1 MALIARDLWS
11 GSADEPNPDD
21 RSRPGNHNAPDRA
34 RHAFVI
40 RSRLSRWIPTVIG
53 LTQEMV
59 DAKIAELRA
68 ELEATE

>member
-1 MALIARDLWS
+1 MYSILRPITAGMIPTGPAPVDAL
-11 GSADEPNPDD
+11 GP
-21 RSRPGNHNAPDRA
+21 
-34 RHAFVI
+34 HAFVI